1 MCYICYKASV
11 TMDAIIPDLD
21 AHAYEALRGRAV
33 LEGRTMGELINDA
46 IRCYL
51 ARPVPGTRSLRA
63 LMPERFP
70 PGNDNLSSEI
80 DDILYGGD
88 R

>member
-1 MCYICYKASV
+1 MDV
-11 TMDAIIPDLD
+11 TIPDLD
-21 AHAYEALRGRAV
+21 VDAYEAMRARAV
-33 LEGRTMGELINDA
+33 LEGRTVSELINDA
-46 IRCYL
+46 IRAYL
-51 ARPVPGTRSLRA
+51 ARPVPGTRSWRELIA
-63 LMPERFP
+63 EPFP